1 MGVEDED
8 LVAAGACPWVRGL
21 IATILVTGWDGQD
34 RERAG
39 RAAVLSRVLW
49 GVLSGPPVVVPPVER
64 AEAWGVVEDVESLV
78 GLLGSCP
85 GGLGVVDARRSSRPW
100 SAGRCASPWAPPHGT
115 GRWWWTPAGGWVIM

>member
-21 IATILVTGWDGQD
+21 IATVLVTGWDGQD

-64 AEAWGVVEDVESLV
+64 AEAWGAVEDVAGLV

-85 GGLGVVDARRSSRPW
+85 GGLGVVEQCIARHCSTRLIFLTKYSSCTTKM
-100 SAGRCASPWAPPHGT
+100 STSVFVHS
-115 GRWWWTPAGGWVIM
+115 